1 MTAHIYVVD
10 DTPHTLQLMTYLLQA
25 HAHRV
30 TGFSNAEAAL
40 AALEAGERPDLI
52 LMDLQL
58 KGGIDGYE
66 ALSRLRS
73 VPAPVVCPVVA
84 VTAFAMVGDREQ
96 ALRRGF
102 AGYLSKPID
111 PYAFADQVDH
121 FLPPGLAGRAP
132 STAGQSNIT
141 GHSSA
146 ATPAETSGLPVVLVV
161 DDVASN
167 VDMIDSVLRAHG
179 YTVAGASSIAA
190 ALAAAHDARPVLILS
205 DIHLGQES
213 GFDLR
218 QRLLADPDLATIP
231 FAFTTATA
239 VDLQAPDTT
248 AAIIR
253 RPFAPATLADTVA
266 RLIHADSRT

>member
-73 VPAPVVCPVVA
+73 VPAPVLCPVVA

-132 STAGQSNIT
+132 SPLMVQYDKEDALFSIEGMRAADRRIAKHYQSVGKRKNYVGEFYDGPHKFDVPMLT
-141 GHSSA
+141 G
-146 ATPAETSGLPVVLVV
+146 
-161 DDVASN
+161 
-167 VDMIDSVLRAHG
+167 VLR
-179 YTVAGASSIAA
+179 V
-190 ALAAAHDARPVLILS
+190 
-205 DIHLGQES
+205 
-213 GFDLR
+213 
-218 QRLLADPDLATIP
+218 
-231 FAFTTATA
+231 
-239 VDLQAPDTT
+239 
-248 AAIIR
+248 R
-253 RPFAPATLADTVA
+253 R
-266 RLIHADSRT
+266 